1 MKFEELK
8 SSLTNGVKPIYLI
21 EGVDAFL
28 RESSLKM
35 LKDGFLE
42 EPDLNL
48 NNLSGADIKLDS
60 EILYTA
66 VQSYPFMSDKR
77 FVVVRDYYPTAQ
89 ELKSKTLKNVFLEP
103 VDSSVLIIINSETST
118 GLKNLENVTYVDCSR
133 LSSDIISKWIR
144 AEAKKSD
151 VIIDNRAI
159 SLIIEYCSSDMV
171 KISGE
176 VNKLISFVGNGGQI
190 SESEV
195 ELICNKD
202 VDYKIYEIS
211 DAIGKG
217 NREKALTLLNEML
230 AKNNNRYQLFTSVYY
245 YFRKLLHV
253 AISSLSDSELASSLG
268 IKNANAIYVLRGQ
281 AKSFKV
287 KRLKE
292 IVDKFTEYDFAF
304 KRGEV
309 SEESAFWNAIFNS
322 LIK

>member
-8 SSLTNGVKPIYLI
+8 SSLANGVKPIYLI

-35 LKDGFLE
+35 LKDGFLT

-48 NNLSGADIKLDS
+48 NNLTGVEIKADS

-89 ELKSKTLKNVFLEP
+89 ELKTKTLKGVFLEP
-103 VDSSVLIIINSETST
+103 VDSTVLIIVNSEDCLP
-118 GLKNLENVTYVDCSR
+118 LKKLDTVTIVDCSR
-133 LSSDIISKWIR
+133 LSSDVISKWIR
-144 AEAKKSD
+144 AETKKCEI
-151 VIIDNRAI
+151 IIDNRAI
-159 SLIIEYCSSDMV
+159 SLIIEYSNSDMA

-176 VNKLISFVGNGGQI
+176 VNKLISYVGNGGQI
-190 SESEV
+190 GESEV

-202 VDYKIYEIS
+202 VDYNIYEIS
-211 DAIGKG
+211 DAIGMG
-217 NREKALTLLNEML
+217 NRERALTLLNEML
-230 AKNNNRYQLFTSVYY
+230 SKNNNRYQLFTSVYY

-253 AISSLSDSELASSLG
+253 AISSLTDSEIATSLG
-268 IKNANAIYVLRGQ
+268 IKNANAVYILKNQ
-281 AKSFKV
+281 AKNFKV

-292 IVDKFTEYDFAF
+292 IVDKFAEYDFAF
-304 KRGEV
+304 KRGDV
-309 SEESAFWNAIFNS
+309 TEESAFWNAIYNS